1 MLKQLYLEQGEYG
14 FVILMA
20 KMVWVVMMSVNWHK
34 KKKVKQEGFTL
45 IELMIAMMLGLIV
58 IGGALSI
65 YISTVSSSSNT
76 IKSARLNYDLES
88 AMSLMMNDIKRAGYW
103 GGATDGVTAFNPFT
117 NNDALTGA
125 VSNIAILDTGACILY
140 SYDADE
146 DGFLDDSSTNIGTN
160 PGGGYTAEYYGFKFD
175 TDSIKI
181 WSSTVAEG
189 TADCTANGWENFI
202 DENKL
207 KITLVQFSFESIDA
221 LANGNSRCWNQTQKE
236 SDDVDADICTAN
248 AVNGDY
254 IIQNRMVNI
263 KLSGEVKSDDSVE
276 KNLSGTVEVRN
287 NRICV
292 RDAANT
298 CP

>member
-1 MLKQLYLEQGEYG
+1 VG
-14 FVILMA
+14 
-20 KMVWVVMMSVNWHK
+20 
-34 KKKVKQEGFTL
+34 VKQHIKERGFTL

-65 YISTVSSSSNT
+65 YISTVASSSNT
-76 IKSARLNYDLES
+76 IKSSRLNYDLES

-103 GGATDGVTAFNPFT
+103 GGAADGEAGFNPFT
-117 NNDALTGA
+117 EGA
-125 VSNIAILDTGACILY
+125 VSDITILDVGECILY
-140 SYDADE
+140 SYDANDNE
-146 DGFLDDSSTNIGTN
+146 AVDANEF
-160 PGGGYTAEYYGFKFD
+160 YGFKFED
-175 TDSIKI
+175 GSIKI
-181 WSSTVAEG
+181 RSTG
-189 TADCTANGWENFI
+189 TVTNDCSDGAWENFI
-202 DENKL
+202 DESAL
-207 KITLVQFSFESIDA
+207 TITSVQFSFEPIDDDLGVPDE

-236 SDDVDADICTAN
+236 SDDVVADICTNVTN
-248 AVNGDY
+248 AANGDY

-263 KLSGEVKSDDSVE
+263 KLSGVVTSDATVV